1 MWQAFLCDTMTGR
14 LGAPIDL
21 PSFRWSVSV
30 SDCSLATQ
38 RDKGTGGADATGLD
52 VPWSAVPGGT
62 PIARAHE
69 LASYRRSLVLCWQ
82 RADGELVPVVG
93 GAIGPRTDSWDDTS
107 FSLISPMQ
115 LLGSRVLVREGVVG
129 AGEYRADHTK
139 RASGTSYGSDLGGMR
154 PYLKWERTE
163 TPDSVSL
170 WCEMGI
176 EVTYDSQVDQDGVWV
191 TATIGDSTQEWQLSG
206 GVHQAGVSRIQCRT
220 GSATSARASY
230 QSALKASCKVWVPTG
245 ETYKTTTKEH
255 KKGDP
260 KYRTAT
266 ATATA
271 TIKTKDDYEAAYRK
285 LSQTSHASVTVD
297 TITLTGSL
305 RSIASQAVY
314 LCTMAKPSGQLPIDL
329 PYYGE
334 AGRESRTYK
343 GSDLVNLTCV
353 KVLEDIADASGGPDL
368 QLRPYLAHDGGY
380 SVRYTL
386 LGGTAA
392 SPGLP
397 QSGMRRTLAAFPQGG
412 QLQSLKIAHLGPTMR
427 VYASGAGQ
435 DEAQLQVVAEDL
447 ALCKQHDPWPIF
459 ESVKSFSSDDD
470 AGKLADDADSALQ
483 AMSTPLMQLQADV
496 HLGDAIE
503 PGDLWPGEIVDV
515 VIEGHPC
522 FPDGTYPM
530 RLMQMEGSQGA
541 GCTLTFDAME
551 DPWGRWI

>member
-1 MWQAFLCDTMTGR
+1 MWQCFLYDTMTGR

-38 RDKGTGGADATGLD
+38 RDKGTGSADATGLD
-52 VPWSAVPGGT
+52 VPWSAVPGDT

-93 GAIGPRTDSWDDTS
+93 GAIGPRTDSWSDTS
-107 FSLISPMQ
+107 FSLVSPMQ
-115 LLGSRVLVREGVVG
+115 MLGSRVLVREGVVG
-129 AGEYRADHTK
+129 KGEFRADHTK
-139 RASGTSYGSDLGGMR
+139 RADGTSYGRDLGGFR
-154 PYLKWERTE
+154 PYMRWERTE
-163 TPDSVSL
+163 TPDNVSL

-176 EVTYDSQVDQDGVWV
+176 EVTADKVDADDVWIE
-191 TATIGDSTQEWQLSG
+191 ATVGDSTKEWQMKG
-206 GVHQAGVSRIQCRT
+206 GLHKEGAASRVVCMT
-220 GSATSARASY
+220 DSASKARAAT
-230 QSALKASCKVWVPTG
+230 QSSLKASVKVSVPSG
-245 ETYKTTTKEH
+245 EVWKSSSGGH

-260 KYRTAT
+260 KYKSSSAT
-266 ATATA
+266 VTA
-271 TIKTKDDYEAAYRK
+271 TIKTAADYEASYKK
-285 LSQTSHASVTVD
+285 LSNTSHASVTVD
-297 TITLTGSL
+297 TLTLTGSL

-329 PYYGE
+329 PYRGE
-334 AGRESRTYK
+334 SGKDSRTYS
-343 GSDLVNLTCV
+343 GSDLANLTCD
-353 KVLEDIADASGGPDL
+353 KVLKDIADSPGGPDL
-368 QLRPYLAHDGGY
+368 QLRPHMAYDGSY

-386 LGGTAA
+386 IGGTSA

-397 QSGMRRTLAAFPQGG
+397 PSGTRRTLAAFPQGG
-412 QLQSLKIAHLGPTMR
+412 QLHDVKIAHLGPTMR
-427 VYASGAGQ
+427 VYACGAGQ

-447 ALCKQHDPWPIF
+447 TLCKQHDPWPIF
-459 ESVKSFSSDDD
+459 ETVKSWTSDED
-470 AGKLADDADSALQ
+470 AGALSDHADAALDAV
-483 AMSTPLMQLQADV
+483 STPLMQLQADV
-496 HLGDAIE
+496 CLGDAVE
-503 PGDLWPGEIVDV
+503 PGDIWPGDIVNV